1 MMDSVKNFLGQSLLK
16 IDGMTFTVGTL
27 IVVVVLAYLIFKK

>member
-1 MMDSVKNFLGQSLLK
+1 MDQIKNFLGQSLLK

-27 IVVVVLAYLIFKK
+27 VIVAVVAWLIFKK